1 MFSNAEA
8 VKSFLAHIV
17 SAVSSAAGVL
27 LLFGV
32 SQGDVTRIGSAIQQV
47 GEGVVSIIGGL
58 LILIPVIGGMYAAFK
73 QTTGFLLKKVN
84 ADPEIKRV
92 VVEPGTK
99 AAEIAAKILGDKIVV
114 AADAA
119 ADAD

>member
-17 SAVSSAAGVL
+17 SAIASASGVL

-32 SQGDVTRIGSAIQQV
+32 SQGDVTRLGSAIQQI
-47 GEGVVSIIGGL
+47 GEGVVSIVGGL
-58 LILIPVIGGMYAAFK
+58 LIIIPVIGGLYAAFK
-73 QTTGFLLKKVN
+73 QTTGFLLKKQA

-92 VVEPGTK
+92 IVEPNTK
-99 AAEIAAKILGDKIVV
+99 AAEIAVEIPGNKIVV
-114 AADAA
+114 AAD
-119 ADAD
+119 